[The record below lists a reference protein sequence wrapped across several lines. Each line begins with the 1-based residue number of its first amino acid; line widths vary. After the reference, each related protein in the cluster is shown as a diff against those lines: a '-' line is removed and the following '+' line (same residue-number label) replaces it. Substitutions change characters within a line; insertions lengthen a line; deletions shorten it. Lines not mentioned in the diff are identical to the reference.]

1 MAKKDKQDIN
11 PEQFNEFLTYVA
23 QKGPPPGK
31 LSDIFDL
38 SRDSGLY
45 DIYKED
51 NPLIKSYKFTGAN
64 FINKLLQDKT
74 NFNLTNDDKKLIIE
88 VGAFGDPDPR
98 SGFKLNMSDPK
109 IADRVEKMS
118 VDLAEQ
124 KEKLSN
130 DEYQSY
136 RAKSRKQ
143 LVNDVLK
150 FKVADTVFDNEAPKL
165 DFYARD
171 KSKPFSDFIT
181 QELNMQSG
189 YGFTPEIPDFAGGT
203 IGKEYIPA
211 NDQERYRTKTYESEV
226 FPTET
231 IKTDRLENFYLDE
244 ELGYLRGPEGL
255 FYNPET
261 EQFLNQQ
268 DVYGPPP
275 ELKGYQ
281 YDPRLQGVLSEGVN
295 PTYGSQFQNKNQ
307 GGLIGYAKGGQ
318 MNIKQQT
325 QNVANQG
332 RYGDSM
338 LLHVNPAEVKGLA
351 QAMPIT
357 VNPQTGQPEAFLPF
371 LAPLLGSMAGTAL
384 FGGSAL
390 AAGIG
395 AGLATYAQTGGSGSK
410 ALLSGLTAGFGTNAL
425 NTGAAAS
432 AGATAG
438 TNAATN
444 AATQG
449 LDFAGQTAASQTAN
463 AAAQAAYQPQT
474 AFSAGKD
481 IFRGGFDQGAKS
493 LATGLMSPSGMVA
506 GASLGTQGVMNSQE
520 LFEQQMRELEMNE
533 EQRRRDMYA
542 NNPEVQLYS
551 ASGGTTNF
559 EGGGLL
565 EKTLSG
571 DYGVLGILK
580 NNPELAFGAAG
591 IAAKNNF
598 RGSFLG
604 ELYNKYKERK
614 SQGDEQGANEVA
626 SQIQQEESNQMAY
639 GGLTQFRRGG
649 STDDDQYS
657 YQSSRQV
664 YAPAK
669 TQYQVNPDFMAGFAP
684 ETMYFRPDTI
694 NAPSMS
700 TLGGSRPTLGADTY
714 TGTKGGYD
722 YEGSVDADG
731 NYTAGTAQGVQFAP
745 QTSIDPY
752 AAFTGSAPQGL
763 VQSAY
768 NPYPVQPMSMSP
780 IDDTEDTSDYTD
792 AGGIGEGGGD
802 STGGGGLY
810 DGDQGYFSDLNLMGG
825 NMGGFDPTSFM
836 GASAYLNHKMF
847 LISALDSTTRFL
859 TNQYIQNQQIQ
870 EYLDSLNNPTTDIG
884 DAFTADGPMGKA
896 QGGVTNYA
904 NQGQTE
910 IMPMDVMPEASAQT
924 MQDPLIQEVTMFILG
939 ESDNEQAVNQFV
951 DKYGVEAF
959 SQLRE
964 QILQSLVPGAQTEGL
979 IAGVGNG
986 GMDDDIMG
994 TIGNKEKI
1002 AVSQD
1007 EFIVPADVV
1016 SMLGDG
1022 SSDAGSKEL
1031 YGMMDRV
1038 RQKKTGTTK
1047 QAPRLANAG
1056 GYLPA

>member
-1 MAKKDKQDIN
+1 
-11 PEQFNEFLTYVA
+11 
-23 QKGPPPGK
+23 
-31 LSDIFDL
+31 
-38 SRDSGLY
+38 
-45 DIYKED
+45 
-51 NPLIKSYKFTGAN
+51 
-64 FINKLLQDKT
+64 
-74 NFNLTNDDKKLIIE
+74 
-88 VGAFGDPDPR
+88 
-98 SGFKLNMSDPK
+98 
-109 IADRVEKMS
+109 
-118 VDLAEQ
+118 
-124 KEKLSN
+124 
-130 DEYQSY
+130 
-136 RAKSRKQ
+136 
-143 LVNDVLK
+143 
-150 FKVADTVFDNEAPKL
+150 
-165 DFYARD
+165 
-171 KSKPFSDFIT
+171 
-181 QELNMQSG
+181 
-189 YGFTPEIPDFAGGT
+189 
-203 IGKEYIPA
+203 
-211 NDQERYRTKTYESEV
+211 
-226 FPTET
+226 
-231 IKTDRLENFYLDE
+231 
-244 ELGYLRGPEGL
+244 
-255 FYNPET
+255 
-261 EQFLNQQ
+261 
-268 DVYGPPP
+268 
-275 ELKGYQ
+275 
-281 YDPRLQGVLSEGVN
+281 
-295 PTYGSQFQNKNQ
+295 
-307 GGLIGYAKGGQ
+307 

-357 VNPQTGQPEAFLPF
+357 VNPETGQPEAFLPF

-410 ALLSGLTAGFGTNAL
+410 ALLSGLTAGFGTNAA
-425 NTGAAAS
+425 NTAAQTAQVGAETTANLATMTPELAATTAQQAAA
-432 AGATAG
+432 AAPR
-438 TNAATN
+438 AATGPLT
-444 AATQG
+444 ALKDTFMSG
-449 LDFAGQTAASQTAN
+449 PDKSFA
-463 AAAQAAYQPQT
+463 
-474 AFSAGKD
+474 
-481 IFRGGFDQGAKS
+481 FDQGAKS

-506 GASLGTQGVMNSQE
+506 GTALGARGVMNSQE
-520 LFEQQMRELEMNE
+520 LYEQQMRQFEEDE

-591 IAAKNNF
+591 LAAKNNF

-639 GGLTQFRRGG
+639 GGMTNFARGG
-649 STDDDQYS
+649 DTDYGYES
-657 YQSSRQV
+657 NKMQV

-694 NAPSMS
+694 NSPSMS
-700 TLGGSRPTLGADTY
+700 TLGGSRPKLGADTY

-722 YEGSVDADG
+722 YEGSVDAGG

-836 GASAYLNHKMF
+836 GASGV
-847 LISALDSTTRFL
+847 

-904 NQGQTE
+904 NQGQIEMMSPPTN
-910 IMPMDVMPEASAQT
+910 DFR
-924 MQDPLIQEVTMFILG
+924 QDPITQEVIAFLMGDSENTEVVEM
-939 ESDNEQAVNQFV
+939 FV
-951 DKYGVEAF
+951 DKYGNETFMA
-959 SQLRE
+959 LRE
-964 QILQSLVPGAQTEGL
+964 MILNPDGTKQTEGL

-986 GMDDDIMG
+986 GMDDDLLG
-994 TIGNKEKI
+994 SIGNKEKI

-1007 EFIVPADVV
+1007 EFIIPADVV
-1016 SMLGDG
+1016 SGLGDG
-1022 SSDAGSKEL
+1022 SSNAGSKEL
-1031 YGMMDRV
+1031 YAMMDRI
-1038 RQKKTGTTK
+1038 RQKRTGTTK
-1047 QAPRLANAG
+1047 QPTMLANAG
-1056 GYLPA
+1056 GLLPA

>member
-1 MAKKDKQDIN
+1 MD
-11 PEQFNEFLTYVA
+11 
-23 QKGPPPGK
+23 
-31 LSDIFDL
+31 
-38 SRDSGLY
+38 
-45 DIYKED
+45 
-51 NPLIKSYKFTGAN
+51 
-64 FINKLLQDKT
+64 
-74 NFNLTNDDKKLIIE
+74 
-88 VGAFGDPDPR
+88 
-98 SGFKLNMSDPK
+98 
-109 IADRVEKMS
+109 
-118 VDLAEQ
+118 
-124 KEKLSN
+124 
-130 DEYQSY
+130 
-136 RAKSRKQ
+136 
-143 LVNDVLK
+143 
-150 FKVADTVFDNEAPKL
+150 
-165 DFYARD
+165 
-171 KSKPFSDFIT
+171 
-181 QELNMQSG
+181 
-189 YGFTPEIPDFAGGT
+189 
-203 IGKEYIPA
+203 
-211 NDQERYRTKTYESEV
+211 
-226 FPTET
+226 
-231 IKTDRLENFYLDE
+231 
-244 ELGYLRGPEGL
+244 
-255 FYNPET
+255 
-261 EQFLNQQ
+261 
-268 DVYGPPP
+268 
-275 ELKGYQ
+275 
-281 YDPRLQGVLSEGVN
+281 
-295 PTYGSQFQNKNQ
+295 
-307 GGLIGYAKGGQ
+307 
-318 MNIKQQT
+318 IKQQT

-357 VNPQTGQPEAFLPF
+357 VNPETGQPEAFLPF
-371 LAPLLGSMAGTAL
+371 LAPLLGSMAGTTLLAGT
-384 FGGSAL
+384 GGLLAGNAAL

-410 ALLSGLTAGFGTNAL
+410 ALLSGLTAGFGTNAM

-438 TNAATN
+438 TDAATQ

-481 IFRGGFDQGAKS
+481 MFAGGFDQGAKS

-520 LFEQQMRELEMNE
+520 LYEQQMRQFEEDE
-533 EQRRRDMYA
+533 EQRKRNMYA

-551 ASGGTTNF
+551 A
-559 EGGGLL
+559 
-565 EKTLSG
+565 
-571 DYGVLGILK
+571 
-580 NNPELAFGAAG
+580 A
-591 IAAKNNF
+591 
-598 RGSFLG
+598 
-604 ELYNKYKERK
+604 
-614 SQGDEQGANEVA
+614 
-626 SQIQQEESNQMAY
+626 

-722 YEGSVDADG
+722 YEGTVDADG
-731 NYTAGTAQGVQFAP
+731 NYVPGTAQGVQFAP

-802 STGGGGLY
+802 SSGGGGLY
-810 DGDQGYFSDLNLMGG
+810 DGDQGYFSDINFMEGDMSGFDPSMLDYSNVANLGFNPTLDLGIDASISESMGG
-825 NMGGFDPTSFM
+825 NNLGMSGNAEINP
-836 GASAYLNHKMF
+836 SAYLPF
-847 LISALDSTTRFL
+847 SQDFFQPQDVSYIPPALDNSF
-859 TNQYIQNQQIQ
+859 QPQDFSYIPQDVSYTPQNP
-870 EYLDSLNNPTTDIG
+870 SLIDNYSLINNLMDNSSLM
-884 DAFTADGPMGKA
+884 DNSFTPDGPMGRA

-910 IMPMDVMPEASAQT
+910 IMPMDVMPEASAQP

-964 QILQSLVPGAQTEGL
+964 QILQSLVPNAQTEGL

-1031 YGMMDRV
+1031 YDMMDRV

-1047 QAPRLANAG
+1047 QAPKLANAG

>member
-371 LAPLLGSMAGTAL
+371 LAPLLGSMAGTTLLAGT
-384 FGGSAL
+384 GGLLAGNAAL

-410 ALLSGLTAGFGTNAL
+410 ALLSGLTAGFGTNAM

-438 TNAATN
+438 TDAATN

-481 IFRGGFDQGAKS
+481 MFAGGFDQGAKS

-520 LFEQQMRELEMNE
+520 LYEQQMRQFEEDE

-551 ASGGTTNF
+551 A
-559 EGGGLL
+559 
-565 EKTLSG
+565 
-571 DYGVLGILK
+571 
-580 NNPELAFGAAG
+580 A
-591 IAAKNNF
+591 
-598 RGSFLG
+598 
-604 ELYNKYKERK
+604 
-614 SQGDEQGANEVA
+614 
-626 SQIQQEESNQMAY
+626 

-722 YEGSVDADG
+722 YEGSVDAGG

-780 IDDTEDTSDYTD
+780 IDDTSDTSDYTD

-810 DGDQGYFSDLNLMGG
+810 DGDQGYFSDLDLMGG
-825 NMGGFDPTSFM
+825 DMGGFDPTSFM
-836 GASAYLNHKMF
+836 GASGV
-847 LISALDSTTRFL
+847 

-964 QILQSLVPGAQTEGL
+964 QILQSLVPNAQTEGL

-1031 YGMMDRV
+1031 YDMMDRV

-1047 QAPRLANAG
+1047 QAPKLANAG